1 MRRREDRDLP
11 TVRLYAEDRE
21 ACLAI
26 FNTNVPKFFAP
37 SEREQFAAF
46 LDVLPG
52 PYFVCEHGTELIGCA
67 GYARN
72 GDGSASLCWGM
83 IRRDWHGRGVGRL
96 LLERRLEAIREDH
109 TIKLVIMNTSQ
120 HTVAFFQKFGFQIEQ
135 VIPDGY
141 SAGLDRYELRLLLNS
156 AAPVGTDQTQAVKSS
171 G

>member
-1 MRRREDRDLP
+1 LA
-11 TVRLYAEDRE
+11 TVRLYAEDRD

-26 FNTNVPKFFAP
+26 FDTNVPKFFAP

-52 PYFVCEHGTELIGCA
+52 PYFVAEHEAEVIGCA
-67 GYARN
+67 GFARN

-83 IRRDWHGRGVGRL
+83 VRRAWHGRGVGTL

-109 TIKLVIMNTSQ
+109 TIESVIMNTSQ
-120 HTVAFFQKFGFQIEQ
+120 HTVAFFQKFGFQIER

-141 SAGLDRYELRLLLNS
+141 APGLDRYELRLPLNS
-156 AAPVGTDQTQAVKSS
+156 APAVGTTQTQAVKSN